1 MAISWITAF
10 KAIPWGQVVENAPTV
25 LRGAKKLWGMA
36 QPQVAGQHTRVEQ
49 DVAEL
54 KQEVLKAA
62 QLIES
67 LAEQNARLVEAV
79 EILRVRTRALGI
91 ACGMLLIAFIGV
103 AGIVLWK

>member
-36 QPQVAGQHTRVEQ
+36 QPQLGEHSRIEQ
-49 DVAEL
+49 DVAEVKDEL
-54 KQEVLKAA
+54 AKAA
-62 QLIES
+62 QLIAS

-79 EILRVRTRALGI
+79 DILRVRTRALLVG
-91 ACGMLLIAFIGV
+91 GGVLLAAVV
-103 AGIVLWK
+103 ALAVLVLAR

>member
-10 KAIPWGQVVENAPTV
+10 RAIPWGQVVENAPTV
-25 LRGAKKLWGMA
+25 LRGAKRLWGMA
-36 QPQVAGQHTRVEQ
+36 QPQVGEHSRIEQ

-54 KQEVLKAA
+54 KQEILKAA

-79 EILRVRTRALGI
+79 EILRVRTRV
-91 ACGMLLIAFIGV
+91 LLVGGGV
-103 AGIVLWK
+103 LAAAVVGLAVLVLTR

>member
-10 KAIPWGQVVENAPTV
+10 RAIPWGHVVENAPTV

-36 QPQVAGQHTRVEQ
+36 QPQVGENSRIEQ

-54 KQEVLKAA
+54 KEELAKAA
-62 QLIES
+62 QLIAS

-79 EILRVRTRALGI
+79 EILRVRTRALLVG
-91 ACGMLLIAFIGV
+91 GGVLLAAVVGLAVF
-103 AGIVLWK
+103 VLTR

>member
-1 MAISWITAF
+1 MALSWITAF

-36 QPQVAGQHTRVEQ
+36 QPQVAGQHSRVEQ

-54 KQEVLKAA
+54 KQEILKAA

-79 EILRVRTRALGI
+79 EILRVRTR
-91 ACGMLLIAFIGV
+91 LLLVGGGVLLAAVIGLAV
-103 AGIVLWK
+103 FVLTR